1 MQESAGRVEIR
12 ALNFKQ
18 LNQVLKIA
26 TDKKL
31 KEVQLCLEG
40 VYRVALVAMHSR
52 FILVMVGG

>member
-1 MQESAGRVEIR
+1 MEVR

-26 TDKKL
+26 SDKKL

-40 VYRVALVAMHSR
+40 ECSFLVLSM
-52 FILVMVGG
+52 

>member
-1 MQESAGRVEIR
+1 MEIR

-26 TDKKL
+26 ADKKL

-40 VYRVALVAMHSR
+40 EVNFITLVLLWVSLA
-52 FILVMVGG
+52 